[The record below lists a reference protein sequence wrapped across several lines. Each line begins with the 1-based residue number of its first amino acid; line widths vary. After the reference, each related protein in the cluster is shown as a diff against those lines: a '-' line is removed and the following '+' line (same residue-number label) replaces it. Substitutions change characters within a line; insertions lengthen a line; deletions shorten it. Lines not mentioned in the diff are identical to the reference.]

1 MKNISIIVLLLIFG
15 LSCENKKDVK
25 HDDNLY
31 SCSMHPQVVSHKP
44 GKCPICGMTLTQAN
58 KITVNQSTDDIE
70 LTDQQV
76 QLGNIIVDTL
86 QQRDIRSELNLTGT
100 LNLNASQ
107 IVSVNARVMGR
118 IEKLYVKTTGEYVT
132 KGSPLYEL
140 YSEELNN
147 AKQEYIAALE
157 RKSLF
162 KEQSLINFNEL
173 IENARTKLALWGMTA
188 AQIKALEKTKH
199 APLTTTFYSTAPG
212 YVTSLEVAEGAY
224 VMDGGTIIRLADL
237 STLWAEA
244 QVYTTQLYQIPKGAI
259 ATIVVPGEAREI
271 KGRIEFTNPEIAT
284 ESGINVLRVLIAN
297 PGTQLKPGMSVLV
310 RVRSAGSNALFLPI
324 DAIIRDA
331 KGATVWLQTGKNKF
345 KSQMVTTGFESN
357 GFTEIV
363 SGLKEGDAVVIRGTY
378 LLHSEYV
385 LKRGTDPMAGH
396 SH

>member
-1 MKNISIIVLLLIFG
+1 MKNICIIVLLLIFG
-15 LSCENKKDVK
+15 LSCKNKTVVK

-58 KITVNQSTDDIE
+58 KIIVNQNTDDIE

-76 QLGNIIVDTL
+76 QLGNILVDTL
-86 QQRDIRSELNLTGT
+86 QKRDIRSEMNLTGT

-107 IVSVNARVMGR
+107 VVSLNARVTGR
-118 IEKLYVKTTGEYVT
+118 IEKLYVKTTGEYVS
-132 KGSPLYEL
+132 KGSPLYDL

-212 YVTSLEVAEGAY
+212 YVTSLEVTEGGY

-244 QVYTTQLYQIPKGAI
+244 QVYMTQLYQIPKGAI
-259 ATIVVPGEAREI
+259 ATILVPGETREI
-271 KGRIEFTNPEIAT
+271 KGRIEFANPEVAT
-284 ESGINVLRVLIAN
+284 ESGINVLRVLVAN

-310 RVRSAGSNALFLPI
+310 RVRSAGSNTLFLPI

-345 KSQMVTTGFESN
+345 KSHMVTTGFESN

-385 LKRGTDPMAGH
+385 FKRGTDPMVGH

>member
-15 LSCENKKDVK
+15 LSCENKKVVK

-31 SCSMHPQVVSHKP
+31 SCPMHPQVVLHKP

-162 KEQSLINFNEL
+162 KEQ
-173 IENARTKLALWGMTA
+173 
-188 AQIKALEKTKH
+188 
-199 APLTTTFYSTAPG
+199 
-212 YVTSLEVAEGAY
+212 
-224 VMDGGTIIRLADL
+224 
-237 STLWAEA
+237 
-244 QVYTTQLYQIPKGAI
+244 
-259 ATIVVPGEAREI
+259 
-271 KGRIEFTNPEIAT
+271 RI
-284 ESGINVLRVLIAN
+284 SRC
-297 PGTQLKPGMSVLV
+297 
-310 RVRSAGSNALFLPI
+310 
-324 DAIIRDA
+324 
-331 KGATVWLQTGKNKF
+331 
-345 KSQMVTTGFESN
+345 
-357 GFTEIV
+357 
-363 SGLKEGDAVVIRGTY
+363 
-378 LLHSEYV
+378 
-385 LKRGTDPMAGH
+385 
-396 SH
+396 

>member
-1 MKNISIIVLLLIFG
+1 MKNISIILLLLIFG

-25 HDDNLY
+25 HDDSLY

-70 LTDQQV
+70 LTDHQV
-76 QLGNIIVDTL
+76 QLGNILVDTL
-86 QQRDIRSELNLTGT
+86 QKRDIRSEMNLTGT

-107 IVSVNARVMGR
+107 VISLNARVTGR
-118 IEKLYVKTTGEYVT
+118 IEKLYVKTIGEYVS
-132 KGSPLYEL
+132 KGSPLYDL

-157 RKSLF
+157 RKSQF

-212 YVTSLEVAEGAY
+212 YVTSLEVTEGGY

-244 QVYTTQLYQIPKGAI
+244 QVYTTQLYQIPKGAT
-259 ATIVVPGEAREI
+259 ATILVPGEARDI

-310 RVRSAGSNALFLPI
+310 RVRSAGSNTLFLPI

-345 KSQMVTTGFESN
+345 KSHMVTTGFESN

-385 LKRGTDPMAGH
+385 FKRGTDPMVGH

>member
-1 MKNISIIVLLLIFG
+1 MKNISLIVLLLIFG
-15 LSCENKKDVK
+15 LSCENKKVVK

-199 APLTTTFYSTAPG
+199 VPLTTTFYSTAPG
-212 YVTSLEVAEGAY
+212 YVTSLEVAEGGY

-259 ATIVVPGEAREI
+259 ATILVPGAAREI
-271 KGRIEFTNPEIAT
+271 KGRIEFTNPEVAT
-284 ESGINVLRVLIAN
+284 ESGINVLRVLVAN

-310 RVRSAGSNALFLPI
+310 RLRSAGSNGLFLPL

-345 KSQMVTTGFESN
+345 KSQMVTIGFESN

-378 LLHSEYV
+378 LLQSEYV
-385 LKRGTDPMAGH
+385 FKRGTDPMAGH

>member
-15 LSCENKKDVK
+15 LSCENKKVVK

-31 SCSMHPQVVSHKP
+31 SCPMHPQVVSHKP

-76 QLGNIIVDTL
+76 QLGNIMVDTL

-147 AKQEYIAALE
+147 DKQEYIAALE

-259 ATIVVPGEAREI
+259 ATILVPGEAREI

>member
-1 MKNISIIVLLLIFG
+1 
-15 LSCENKKDVK
+15 
-25 HDDNLY
+25 
-31 SCSMHPQVVSHKP
+31 MHPQVVSHKP

-58 KITVNQSTDDIE
+58 KIIVNQNTDDIE

-76 QLGNIIVDTL
+76 QLGNILVDTL
-86 QQRDIRSELNLTGT
+86 QKRDIRSEMNLTGT

-107 IVSVNARVMGR
+107 VVSLNARVTGR
-118 IEKLYVKTTGEYVT
+118 IEKLYVKTTGEYVS
-132 KGSPLYEL
+132 KGSPLYDL

-212 YVTSLEVAEGAY
+212 YVTSLEVTEGGY

-259 ATIVVPGEAREI
+259 ATILVPGETREI
-271 KGRIEFTNPEIAT
+271 KGRIEFANPEVAT
-284 ESGINVLRVLIAN
+284 ESGINVLRVLVAN

-310 RVRSAGSNALFLPI
+310 RVRSAGSNTLFLPI

-345 KSQMVTTGFESN
+345 KSHMVTTGFESN

-385 LKRGTDPMAGH
+385 FKRGTDPMVGH

>member
-1 MKNISIIVLLLIFG
+1 
-15 LSCENKKDVK
+15 
-25 HDDNLY
+25 
-31 SCSMHPQVVSHKP
+31 
-44 GKCPICGMTLTQAN
+44 
-58 KITVNQSTDDIE
+58 
-70 LTDQQV
+70 
-76 QLGNIIVDTL
+76 VDTL
-86 QQRDIRSELNLTGT
+86 QKRDIRSEMNLTGT

-107 IVSVNARVMGR
+107 VVSLNARVTGR
-118 IEKLYVKTTGEYVT
+118 IEKLYVKTTGEYVS
-132 KGSPLYEL
+132 KGSPLYDL

-212 YVTSLEVAEGAY
+212 YVTSLEVTEGGY
-224 VMDGGTIIRLADL
+224 VMDGVTIIRLADL

-244 QVYTTQLYQIPKGAI
+244 QVYMTQLYQIPKGAI
-259 ATIVVPGEAREI
+259 ATILVPGETREI
-271 KGRIEFTNPEIAT
+271 KGRIEFANPEVAT
-284 ESGINVLRVLIAN
+284 ESGINVLRVLVAN

-310 RVRSAGSNALFLPI
+310 RVRSAGSNTLFLPI

-345 KSQMVTTGFESN
+345 KSHMVTTGFESN

-385 LKRGTDPMAGH
+385 FKRGTDPMVGH